1 MYSVTTLPHPPFVFD
16 RKKCGAW
23 QQTTSS
29 AAIGICF
36 SVAGLL
42 IMGSPRVTSPQLHQL
57 DNRGQTPV
65 ASVVIQMNAAPAY
78 QETEPEAEQLPPPA
92 GITVTGRT
100 GNRPPESAGEN
111 SKAAVRKPGSKSGKQ
126 KNGENRSGHYRIH
139 SRYRGG

>member
-1 MYSVTTLPHPPFVFD
+1 MYSITTLPHPPFVFD

-42 IMGSPRVTSPQLHQL
+42 IMSSPRVTSPQLHQL

-78 QETEPEAEQLPPPA
+78 QETEPEAEQLPPA

-111 SKAAVRKPGSKSGKQ
+111 SKTTVRKTGSKSREQ
-126 KNGENRSGHYRIH
+126 KSGEIRTCYHNNY
-139 SRYRGG
+139 SRYRRG